1 METTT
6 HLSEKLKSIAK
17 RRNFTS
23 FWEAYDYFKLASYSE
38 LEALQIASE
47 LFDGD
52 VWKNVINAS
61 KRLSGNNYAYGF
73 VSGSTYTIGFVS
85 SGTTSF
91 VSPNPFD
98 EPIIRESEPDDVD
111 IEVFVMN
118 DLANP
123 AYMPI
128 YKAYVETRQYKEV
141 TELESHIKIIRT
153 TLTTELAIKLF
164 NDGYN
169 KF

>member
-1 METTT
+1 MMTD
-6 HLSEKLKSIAK
+6 LSKIKSIAE
-17 RRNFTS
+17 RRQFSS
-23 FWEAYDYFKLASYSE
+23 FWEAYDYFNLASYTE
-38 LEALQIASE
+38 LESLQIACE

-61 KRLSGNNYAYGF
+61 KRLSGGNYNHAYGF
-73 VSGSTYTIGFVS
+73 VSGSTYNISFAT
-85 SGTTSF
+85 SGTTNF

-98 EPIIRESEPDDVD
+98 EPTISKSNPDDVD

-118 DLANP
+118 NTANP

-141 TELESHIKIIRT
+141 PELESHIKIIRT